1 MFIRPVENIVTPK
14 VAENIKNMKF
24 ISAYELVPSDKV
36 KPFEVIADKF
46 VGNPKTIV
54 EAPANVL
61 ESISRIFW

>member
-14 VAENIKNMKF
+14 VAENIKNMQF
-24 ISAYELVPSDKV
+24 ISAYELVPFEKLS
-36 KPFEVIADKF
+36 PLEVIADKF
-46 VGNPKTIV
+46 VSNPKTIV